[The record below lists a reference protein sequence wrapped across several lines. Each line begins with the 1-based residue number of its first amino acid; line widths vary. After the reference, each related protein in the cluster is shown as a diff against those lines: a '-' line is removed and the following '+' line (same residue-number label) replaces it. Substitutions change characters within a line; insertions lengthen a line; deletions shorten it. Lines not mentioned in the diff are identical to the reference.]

1 MSVAAIVLA
10 AGASRRMG
18 SPKPLLPWGE
28 GTLLAWE
35 LGQLRRSGVD
45 RAIVV
50 TGADADRVR
59 RSLPPELRR
68 CCVFHPRWAHG
79 RATSLAAGAAA
90 LRGMAR
96 PRAPGF
102 PARAAPGRVDAVLV
116 QNADQPTRAD
126 IVDRLIAEQRATG
139 AEAVQ
144 PWRRG
149 AGGHPVLLDGALL
162 GELAAASEAE
172 LGLRAVLRRHPPRR
186 LAMDDEPIV
195 RLDLDTPGT
204 LDEGRRLCGVPAP
217 ARGG

>member
-1 MSVAAIVLA
+1 
-10 AGASRRMG
+10 MG
-18 SPKPLLPWGE
+18 SPKPLLPWGG

-35 LGQLRRSGVD
+35 LDQLRRSGVD
-45 RAIVV
+45 RVVVV

-59 RSLPPELRR
+59 RSLPPELRQ
-68 CCVFHPRWAHG
+68 CCVFNPRWAHG
-79 RATSLAAGAAA
+79 RATSLALGAEA

-96 PRAPGF
+96 PLAQGS
-102 PARAAPGRVDAVLV
+102 PARAAPAHVDAVLI

-126 IVDRLIAEQRATG
+126 IVDRLIAKQRASA

-144 PWRRG
+144 PSHRG

-172 LGLRAVLRRHPPRR
+172 LGLRAVLRRHPPLR
-186 LAMDDEPIV
+186 LPMDDEPIV

-217 ARGG
+217 ARDGA

>member
-18 SPKPLLPWGE
+18 SPKPLLPWGG

-35 LGQLRRSGVD
+35 LDQLRRSGVD
-45 RAIVV
+45 RVAVV

-59 RSLPPELRR
+59 RSLPPELRQ
-68 CCVFHPRWAHG
+68 CCVFNPRWAHG
-79 RATSLAAGAAA
+79 RATSLALGAAA
-90 LRGMAR
+90 LLAPPRAR
-96 PRAPGF
+96 PA
-102 PARAAPGRVDAVLV
+102 AVLV

-126 IVDRLIAEQRATG
+126 IVDRLIAEQRASAAG
-139 AEAVQ
+139 AVQ
-144 PWRRG
+144 PSHRG

-172 LGLRAVLRRHPPRR
+172 LGLRAVLRRHPPLR

-217 ARGG
+217 ARGGA